1 MRGKEKCKALKEIRR
16 QIAEENDI
24 PYVVSQCTH
33 QGECRGTCPKCE
45 AELRY
50 LERELAIR
58 QGLGKAVAVVG
69 ISTSVCAGL
78 TACSPI
84 DMARNALGMGTEVQ
98 ELDGD
103 ISLADPGEVAG
114 FLEEVCPESEQGG
127 MEETE
132 IHSTAPVESAE
143 SQEIEELAG
152 ALPLFKETEETEET
166 EEFLMGEIPVPEYLP
181 EIEGRV
187 DLLPEESISEIEGD
201 IALHSGWENSA
212 ESQPP
217 LEETTP

>member
-84 DMARNALGMGTEVQ
+84 DMARNALGMGAQVQ
-98 ELDGD
+98 ELEGD
-103 ISLADPGEVAG
+103 TSLAYPEDVDG
-114 FLEEVCPESEQGG
+114 FFPESEQGG
-127 MEETE
+127 ADETE
-132 IHSTAPVESAE
+132 IPSTAPVESPE
-143 SQEIEELAG
+143 SQETDELAG
-152 ALPLFKETEETEET
+152 ALPLFKETEEN
-166 EEFLMGEIPVPEYLP
+166 
-181 EIEGRV
+181 
-187 DLLPEESISEIEGD
+187 ISEIEGD
-201 IALHSGWENSA
+201 IALPSGRENSA
-212 ESQPP
+212 ASQPP
-217 LEETTP
+217 LVETTP

>member
-78 TACSPI
+78 TACSPV
-84 DMARNALGMGTEVQ
+84 DMVRNAMGMGAQVQ
-98 ELDGD
+98 ELEGD
-103 ISLADPGEVAG
+103 TSLADPGDVDG

-127 MEETE
+127 TDETE
-132 IHSTAPVESAE
+132 IHSTAPEESPE
-143 SQEIEELAG
+143 SQGTEELAG
-152 ALPLFKETEETEET
+152 AVPLFKETEETEET
-166 EEFLMGEIPVPEYLP
+166 EEN
-181 EIEGRV
+181 
-187 DLLPEESISEIEGD
+187 ISVIEGD
-201 IALHSGWENSA
+201 IALPSGWENSA
-212 ESQPP
+212 ASQPP

>member
-45 AELRY
+45 SELRY

-78 TACSPI
+78 TACSPV
-84 DMARNALGMGTEVQ
+84 DMARNALGMGVEVQ
-98 ELDGD
+98 ELEGD
-103 ISLADPGEVAG
+103 TSLADPGEVAG
-114 FLEEVCPESEQGG
+114 FLEEACPESEQGG
-127 MEETE
+127 ADEAE
-132 IHSTAPVESAE
+132 IHSTAPVESPE
-143 SQEIEELAG
+143 SQGTEELAG
-152 ALPLFKETEETEET
+152 AVPLFKETEETEEV
-166 EEFLMGEIPVPEYLP
+166 LMGEIPPPEYLP
-181 EIEGRV
+181 EIEGGV

-201 IALHSGWENSA
+201 IALPSGWENSA
-212 ESQPP
+212 ASQPP

>member
-24 PYVVSQCTH
+24 AYAVSECTH

-78 TACSPI
+78 TACSPVERVE
-84 DMARNALGMGTEVQ
+84 DFVRDVLRNA
-98 ELDGD
+98 
-103 ISLADPGEVAG
+103 
-114 FLEEVCPESEQGG
+114 GG
-127 MEETE
+127 VEETE
-132 IHSTAPVESAE
+132 
-143 SQEIEELAG
+143 G
-152 ALPLFKETEETEET
+152 ALAAPEETPEPTAT
-166 EEFLMGEIPVPEYLP
+166 EVPTASPVPEVPECEPGEIETPFP
-181 EIEGRV
+181 EILEGDV
-187 DLLPEESISEIEGD
+187 AIFETPIPNIEGELLPAPED
-201 IALHSGWENSA
+201 
-212 ESQPP
+212 
-217 LEETTP
+217 LEETVETEDIKGEIAIPEDGWE

>member
-33 QGECRGTCPKCE
+33 QGECRGTCPRCE

-78 TACSPI
+78 TACSPV
-84 DMARNALGMGTEVQ
+84 DTVRNALGMGAQVQ

-103 ISLADPGEVAG
+103 IGLADPGEAAG
-114 FLEEVCPESEQGG
+114 FLEEVYPESEQG
-127 MEETE
+127 E
-132 IHSTAPVESAE
+132 IEPQSITPVESTE
-143 SQEIEELAG
+143 SQETDDSTTETLSDSDESVAAEEPEDLVMGEILPPEEPTEEGIWELAG
-152 ALPLFKETEETEET
+152 DIPLASD
-166 EEFLMGEIPVPEYLP
+166 G
-181 EIEGRV
+181 
-187 DLLPEESISEIEGD
+187 
-201 IALHSGWENSA
+201 ENSA
-212 ESQPP
+212 ASQPP